1 MCNSFMAKLNVTIF
15 TLCII
20 SKAWKDL
27 VDGSQDWAHSKFHL
41 LELQFQEQRLEEL
54 HKEQKLEK
62 HGLESCNTSDGFV
75 SESKTKVGSTSL

>member
-1 MCNSFMAKLNVTIF
+1 MAKLNVTIF

-20 SKAWKDL
+20 SKARKDL
-27 VDGSQDWAHSKFHL
+27 VDGSQDWAHSKFYL

-62 HGLESCNTSDGFV
+62 HGPTSCNTLDGIV